1 MRIARVTPVS
11 VAYPEPND
19 NDATR
24 YLTFC
29 RVEGEDG
36 TIGWGEA
43 ITMWPEACRATE
55 KLIEGMSELVV
66 GRDAMDCIEVWRRLQ
81 AHAWYYGY
89 EGGLASYA
97 ISAIDIALWDLK
109 GKLLGQP
116 LVRLL
121 GGAHRERLPVIASTH
136 AFLPSLEEEAAR
148 HGGYVRDQGYHGVKV
163 GLGKRGQAR
172 LGYEAKRDVEFMRL
186 LREAVGPEAHIMLD
200 RGQSLVW
207 DLAYAIR
214 LTNALEQYGLKWI
227 EEPFEPHE
235 VENFRK
241 LRQHVKTLI
250 GTGEREWTEAG
261 YRRVVSSGI
270 VDVVGCDPG
279 RSGGITG
286 ALKVIELVEEAHVW
300 FNAHAWSSAI
310 ITAASLALSAI
321 TSRCLVFELKPI
333 ENPMQHELV
342 ANPFEHEGGWINVPT
357 SPGLGV
363 EVIEQVVQKF
373 RF

>member
-19 NDATR
+19 NNATR

-29 RVEGEDG
+29 RVEAEDG
-36 TIGWGEA
+36 TSGWGEA

-55 KLIEGMSELVV
+55 QLIEGMSELVV
-66 GRDAMDCIEVWRRLQ
+66 GRDAMDCVEVWRRLQ

-116 LVRLL
+116 VVRLL

-136 AFLPSLEEEAAR
+136 AFLPGLEEEAER
-148 HGGYVRDQGYHGVKV
+148 HGGYVRDQGYQGVKV

-172 LGYEAKRDVEFMRL
+172 LGYEASRDIEFMRL
-186 LREAVGPEAHIMLD
+186 LREAVGPEAHIMFD

-207 DLAYAIR
+207 DLEHAIR
-214 LTNALEQYGLKWI
+214 LTNALEEHGLKWI
-227 EEPFEPHE
+227 EEPFEPQE
-235 VENFRK
+235 FENFRK

-261 YRRVVSSGI
+261 FRRVIGSGI

-286 ALKVIELVEEAHVW
+286 ALRVIELVEDAHVW

-310 ITAASLALSAI
+310 ITAASLALSA
-321 TSRCLVFELKPI
+321 TTPRCLLFELKPI

-342 ANPFEHEGGWINVPT
+342 EKPFGHESGWITVPT
-357 SPGLGV
+357 SPGLGID
-363 EVIEQVVQKF
+363 VIEPVVQKF